1 MIKTISKL
9 SFLFLVFFNFTTWA
23 QIAEPKFLLDS
34 INTKLNKVNDYSADV
49 KIKLNVSFIKIPV
62 KEAKVFYKKPDK
74 IKMKSTGFAL
84 LPKKGVNFS
93 LTTLLNKSYTS
104 VWIKKELVN
113 GANCDVIKIIPLVED
128 PDILLATVWIDRK
141 NQLLLKVGA
150 NTKSNG
156 SFLIDFIYNL
166 KSNVFDL
173 PEKLNFTFEVNK
185 MSLPMGITGDF
196 DSDKAPEKGNKPQKA
211 TLSLFY
217 SNYLVNKG
225 IPDSFFAEETKSSK
239 KK

>member
-1 MIKTISKL
+1 MIKAVVKITFITFLIFSYKL
-9 SFLFLVFFNFTTWA
+9 QA
-23 QIAEPKFLLDS
+23 QISEPKLLLDS
-34 INTKLNKVNDYSADV
+34 INSKLNKVNDYSADV

-84 LPKKGVNFS
+84 LPKKGINFS
-93 LTTLLNKSYTS
+93 LAALLNKSYTS
-104 VWIKKELVN
+104 VWIKKELIN
-113 GANCDVIKIIPLVED
+113 GNNCDVIKIIPLTEEQ
-128 PDILLATVWIDRK
+128 DILLATVWIDRK
-141 NQLLLKVGA
+141 KQLLLRVDA

-156 SFLIDFIYNL
+156 SFLIDFVYN
-166 KSNVFDL
+166 SITNVFDL
-173 PEKLNFTFEVNK
+173 PEKLKFTFDVNK

-196 DSDKAPEKGNKPQKA
+196 DSDKAPEKNNKPQKA
-211 TLSLFY
+211 TLSLIY

-225 IPDSFFAEETKSSK
+225 IPDSFFTEENKSK

>member
-1 MIKTISKL
+1 MIKVAIKITFIIVLIFSGKV
-9 SFLFLVFFNFTTWA
+9 SA
-23 QIAEPKFLLDS
+23 QISEPKLLLDS
-34 INTKLNKVNDYSADV
+34 INTKLNRVNDYSADV

-84 LPKKGVNFS
+84 LPKKGINFS
-93 LTTLLNKSYTS
+93 LAALLNKSYTS
-104 VWIKKELVN
+104 VWIKKETIN
-113 GANCDVIKIIPLVED
+113 GTSCDVIKIIPLVED
-128 PDILLATVWIDRK
+128 QDILLATVWIDRK
-141 NQLLLKVGA
+141 KQLLLKVDA

-156 SFLIDFIYNL
+156 SFLIDFVYNL

-196 DSDKAPEKGNKPQKA
+196 DSDKAPEKNNKPQKA
-211 TLSLFY
+211 TLSLIY
-217 SNYLVNKG
+217 SNYIVNKG
-225 IPDSFFAEETKSSK
+225 IPDSFFVEETKGGK
-239 KK
+239 KQ

>member
-1 MIKTISKL
+1 MIKVVVKITLIIVLIFSFKL
-9 SFLFLVFFNFTTWA
+9 SA
-23 QIAEPKFLLDS
+23 QISEPKLLLDS
-34 INTKLNKVNDYSADV
+34 INTKLNRVNDYSADV

-84 LPKKGVNFS
+84 LPKKGINFS
-93 LTTLLNKSYTS
+93 LAALLNKSYTS
-104 VWIKKELVN
+104 VWIKKEQIKGN
-113 GANCDVIKIIPLVED
+113 SCDVIKIIPLVED
-128 PDILLATVWIDRK
+128 QDILLATVWIDRK
-141 NQLLLKVGA
+141 KQLLLRVDA

-156 SFLIDFIYNL
+156 SFLIDFVYN
-166 KSNVFDL
+166 SGTNVFDL
-173 PEKLNFTFEVNK
+173 PEKLHFTFEVNK

-196 DSDKAPEKGNKPQKA
+196 DSDKAPEKNSKPQKA
-211 TLSLFY
+211 TLSLIY

-225 IPDSFFAEETKSSK
+225 IPDSFFAEENKNK

>member
-1 MIKTISKL
+1 MIKVVVKITLIIVLIFSFKL
-9 SFLFLVFFNFTTWA
+9 SA
-23 QIAEPKFLLDS
+23 QISEPKLLLDS
-34 INTKLNKVNDYSADV
+34 INTKLNRVNDYSADV

-84 LPKKGVNFS
+84 LPKKGINFS
-93 LTTLLNKSYTS
+93 LAALLNKSYTS
-104 VWIKKELVN
+104 VWIKKEQIKGN
-113 GANCDVIKIIPLVED
+113 SCDVIKIIPLVED
-128 PDILLATVWIDRK
+128 QDILLATVWIDRK
-141 NQLLLKVGA
+141 KQLLLRVDA

-156 SFLIDFIYNL
+156 SFLIDFVYN
-166 KSNVFDL
+166 SGTNVFDL
-173 PEKLNFTFEVNK
+173 PEKLHFTFEVNK

-196 DSDKAPEKGNKPQKA
+196 DSDKAPEKNSKPQKA
-211 TLSLFY
+211 ILSLIY

-225 IPDSFFAEETKSSK
+225 IPDSFFAEENKNK